1 MRSRWGSRKVLVAL
15 VAAGA
20 LVVAGC
26 SSDGE
31 DSADGTGGD
40 AATTTTTTAAAAPD
54 PFVHDV
60 VAALASDELEGRDD
74 GTAASV
80 GSQDVI
86 IEQLQAIGAEPLSGS
101 ADDPDAYRQTFAN
114 GTNVLAVIPGGE
126 LADEYVVV
134 GAHYDHL
141 GHDCDGITTED
152 DICNGATDNA
162 AGVAAALAV
171 GRAIA
176 EGDEA
181 PRRSVLLG
189 FWDREEDDFA
199 GSLQFLDEPPVP
211 LDDVVGYVNFD
222 IQGAN
227 LSPALTDVTVMV
239 GAETGG
245 PNLEAAATAAAD
257 GSDLTTLDLSLLFG
271 QGRSDHAVFAAAGIP
286 VVFFT
291 DANAPCYH
299 TTGDELEI
307 VDFDKLDQQIGT
319 ALRLTEELAA
329 TDEVPEYTPDTP
341 AATFEDAQS
350 MLAILQQAE
359 PDFARFSAADE
370 AASQQFL
377 TDLTAIVDA
386 GPDAFDDAAVGTL
399 LQGSVGIVSALS
411 TGECDGF
418 LDG

>member
-1 MRSRWGSRKVLVAL
+1 MRSRWGSRRVLVAL
-15 VAAGA
+15 AVAGA

-26 SSDGE
+26 GSDG
-31 DSADGTGGD
+31 DDTAGDDGPE
-40 AATTTTTTAAAAPD
+40 ATTTTGAPPAD
-54 PFVHDV
+54 TFTRDV
-60 VAALASDELEGRDD
+60 VATLAGDDLEGRDD
-74 GTAASV
+74 GTPGSV
-80 GSQDVI
+80 ASQDFL
-86 IEQLQAIGAEPLSGS
+86 IEQLQAMGAEPVSGS
-101 ADDPDAYRQTFAN
+101 ADDPDAYRQAFAN

-141 GHDCDGITTED
+141 GHDCDDVTAED

-176 EGDEA
+176 EGDEP
-181 PRRSVLLG
+181 PRRSVLLA

-199 GSLQFLDEPPVP
+199 GSLHFLDEPPVP
-211 LDDVVGYVNFD
+211 LDAVVGYVNFD

-227 LSPALTDVTVMV
+227 LSPALKDVTVMV
-239 GAETGG
+239 GSETGG
-245 PNLEAAATAAAD
+245 PNLEAAATAATE

-271 QGRSDHAVFAAAGIP
+271 QGRSDHAVFADAGIP

-319 ALRLTEELAA
+319 ALRLTQDLAS
-329 TDEVPEYTPDTP
+329 TDDVPEYTPDTP
-341 AATFEDAQS
+341 AATYEDAQS
-350 MLAILQQAE
+350 MLDILEQGE
-359 PDFARFSAADE
+359 PDFSRFPAEDE
-370 AASQQFL
+370 AASRQFL

-386 GPDAFDDAAVGTL
+386 GPEAFDDAAVGTL

>member
-1 MRSRWGSRKVLVAL
+1 
-15 VAAGA
+15 
-20 LVVAGC
+20 
-26 SSDGE
+26 
-31 DSADGTGGD
+31 
-40 AATTTTTTAAAAPD
+40 
-54 PFVHDV
+54 
-60 VAALASDELEGRDD
+60 
-74 GTAASV
+74 
-80 GSQDVI
+80 
-86 IEQLQAIGAEPLSGS
+86 
-101 ADDPDAYRQTFAN
+101 
-114 GTNVLAVIPGGE
+114 
-126 LADEYVVV
+126 
-134 GAHYDHL
+134 
-141 GHDCDGITTED
+141 
-152 DICNGATDNA
+152 
-162 AGVAAALAV
+162 
-171 GRAIA
+171 
-176 EGDEA
+176 
-181 PRRSVLLG
+181 
-189 FWDREEDDFA
+189 
-199 GSLQFLDEPPVP
+199 
-211 LDDVVGYVNFD
+211 
-222 IQGAN
+222 
-227 LSPALTDVTVMV
+227 MV

>member
-1 MRSRWGSRKVLVAL
+1 MRTTLRGAFGLLMAGLLLVTA
-15 VAAGA
+15 
-20 LVVAGC
+20 C
-26 SSDGE
+26 SSDG
-31 DSADGTGGD
+31 DDAADGADGGS
-40 AATTTTTTAAAAPD
+40 TTTAAAPASDGD

-60 VAALASDELEGRDD
+60 VAALASDDLEGRDD
-74 GTAASV
+74 GTPGSVAA
-80 GSQDVI
+80 QDVI

-114 GTNVLAVIPGGE
+114 GTNVLAVLPGSE
-126 LADEYVVV
+126 LPDEYVVV

-141 GHDCDGITTED
+141 GHDCDGVTADD

-171 GRAIA
+171 GKALA

-181 PRRSVLLG
+181 PRRSVVLA

-199 GSLQFLDEPPVP
+199 GSLQFLEDPPVP
-211 LDDVVGYVNFD
+211 LDSVVGYVNFD

-227 LSPALTDVTVMV
+227 LSPALKDVTVMV

-245 PNLEAAATAAAD
+245 PNLEAAATAATE

-271 QGRSDHAVFAAAGIP
+271 QGRSDHAVFADAGIP

-319 ALRLTEELAA
+319 ALRLTEDLAA
-329 TDEVPEYTPDTP
+329 TDDVPEYTPDTP
-341 AATFEDAQS
+341 AATYEDAQS
-350 MLAILQQAE
+350 MLAILEQAE
-359 PDFARFSAADE
+359 PDFSRFSTADE

-386 GPDAFDDAAVGTL
+386 GPEAFDDAAVGTL

-418 LDG
+418 LD